1 MTDDLYD
8 ILITLEKPVKEMDVQ
23 HKEQTNK
30 ESVEN
35 PIYVGI

>member
-1 MTDDLYD
+1 
-8 ILITLEKPVKEMDVQ
+8 MDVQ

-35 PIYVGI
+35 PIYAGRATYMYTVGI